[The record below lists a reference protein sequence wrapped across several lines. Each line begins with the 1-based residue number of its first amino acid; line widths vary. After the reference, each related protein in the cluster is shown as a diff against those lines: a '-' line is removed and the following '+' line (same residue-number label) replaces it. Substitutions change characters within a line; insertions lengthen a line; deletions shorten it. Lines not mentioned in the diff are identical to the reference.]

1 MSERVPKRVGFTVP
15 DDETVVAWIN
25 AQDSIK
31 TSLLILIKWH
41 LARCKGPVDVLEDVF
56 SRMDDEVF
64 LSPVKEKPKTKIDK
78 PEKAGG
84 TDKADRVEKPEK
96 TDKKPEKTDKKPEKA
111 DEAEQVVHIEHTEKV
126 EKSEKPA
133 PVVKTVVPS
142 DDVLKD
148 LSDGS
153 DSLTDMSTLFG
164 H

>member
-1 MSERVPKRVGFTVP
+1 MSEHVPKRIGFTVP
-15 DDETVVAWIN
+15 DDETIVAWIN

-31 TSLLILIKWH
+31 TSLLVLIKWH

-56 SRMDDEVF
+56 SRMEDEVF
-64 LSPVKEKPKTKIDK
+64 LSSTREKARAKTDK

-96 TDKKPEKTDKKPEKA
+96 TDKKPEKA
-111 DEAEQVVHIEHTEKV
+111 DEAEQVVHIEHAEKV

>member
-96 TDKKPEKTDKKPEKA
+96 TDKKPEKA
-111 DEAEQVVHIEHTEKV
+111 DEAEQAAQVEQIKHIT
-126 EKSEKPA
+126 KSEKPA
-133 PVVKTVVPS
+133 PVVKTVMPS
-142 DDVLKD
+142 GDALKD

>member
-64 LSPVKEKPKTKIDK
+64 LSPVKEKPKTKVDK
-78 PEKAGG
+78 LEKASV
-84 TDKADRVEKPEK
+84 TDKVDRAE
-96 TDKKPEKTDKKPEKA
+96 KPEKTDKKPEKA
-111 DEAEQVVHIEHTEKV
+111 DEAAHVEQIKHIDKI
-126 EKSEKPA
+126 EKPA
-133 PVVKTVVPS
+133 PVVKTVTEA

>member
-84 TDKADRVEKPEK
+84 ADKADRVEKS
-96 TDKKPEKTDKKPEKA
+96 EKTDKKPEKA
-111 DEAEQVVHIEHTEKV
+111 DEAAHAEQIKHIDKI
-126 EKSEKPA
+126 EKPA

-153 DSLTDMSTLFG
+153 DSLTDMSALFG

>member
-25 AQDSIK
+25 AQDSIR
-31 TSLLILIKWH
+31 TSLLVLIKWH

-56 SRMDDEVF
+56 SRMEDEAF
-64 LSPVKEKPKTKIDK
+64 LSTAREKAKTKVDK
-78 PEKAGG
+78 LEKAGV
-84 TDKADRVEKPEK
+84 TDKVDRTDKSEK
-96 TDKKPEKTDKKPEKA
+96 TDKKTEKV
-111 DEAEQVVHIEHTEKV
+111 DETEHIAHTEQVEHTEKI
-126 EKSEKPA
+126 EKPM
-133 PVVKTVVPS
+133 PVVKTVAPS

>member
-64 LSPVKEKPKTKIDK
+64 LSPVKEKPKMKADK

-96 TDKKPEKTDKKPEKA
+96 TDKKPEKVDVTEQAAHVEQIKHIDK
-111 DEAEQVVHIEHTEKV
+111 I
-126 EKSEKPA
+126 EKPA
-133 PVVKTVVPS
+133 PVVKTVTES

-153 DSLTDMSTLFG
+153 DSLTDMSALFG

>member
-56 SRMDDEVF
+56 SRMNDEVF
-64 LSPVKEKPKTKIDK
+64 LSSVKEKPKTKIDK

-84 TDKADRVEKPEK
+84 TDKADRTDKSEK
-96 TDKKPEKTDKKPEKA
+96 TDKKTEK
-111 DEAEQVVHIEHTEKV
+111 IEKV
-126 EKSEKPA
+126 EPPEHAEHIETVSKSV

-142 DDVLKD
+142 NDVLKD

>member
-64 LSPVKEKPKTKIDK
+64 LSPVKEKPKTKVDK
-78 PEKAGG
+78 PEKAVG

-96 TDKKPEKTDKKPEKA
+96 TDKKPEKA
-111 DEAEQVVHIEHTEKV
+111 DEAAHVEQIKHIDKI
-126 EKSEKPA
+126 EKPA
-133 PVVKTVVPS
+133 PVAKTVVPS

>member
-64 LSPVKEKPKTKIDK
+64 LSPVKEKPKTRVDK

-84 TDKADRVEKPEK
+84 TDKTDRVEKSEK
-96 TDKKPEKTDKKPEKA
+96 TDKKPEKVAETEQAAHAEEIKHVDK
-111 DEAEQVVHIEHTEKV
+111 I
-126 EKSEKPA
+126 EKPT
-133 PVVKTVVPS
+133 PVVKTVTES

>member
-1 MSERVPKRVGFTVP
+1 MSEHVPKRIGFTVP
-15 DDETVVAWIN
+15 DDETIVAWIN

-31 TSLLILIKWH
+31 TSLLVLIKWH

-56 SRMDDEVF
+56 SRMEDEVF
-64 LSPVKEKPKTKIDK
+64 LSSTREKARAKTDK
-78 PEKAGG
+78 PEKVSAV
-84 TDKADRVEKPEK
+84 DKADR
-96 TDKKPEKTDKKPEKA
+96 TDKSEKA
-111 DEAEQVVHIEHTEKV
+111 DKKLEKIEKV
-126 EKSEKPA
+126 EPPEHAEHIETVSKSA
-133 PVVKTVVPS
+133 PVVKTVVSS

>member
-41 LARCKGPVDVLEDVF
+41 LVRCKGPVDVLEDVF
-56 SRMDDEVF
+56 SRMEDGAF
-64 LSPVKEKPKTKIDK
+64 LSPVKEKPKAKIDK

-96 TDKKPEKTDKKPEKA
+96 TDKKPEKVDG
-111 DEAEQVVHIEHTEKV
+111 AEQVAHTDEIKHTEKV
-126 EKSEKPA
+126 ERFEKPG

-153 DSLTDMSTLFG
+153 DSLTDMSALFG

>member
-56 SRMDDEVF
+56 SRMEDEVF
-64 LSPVKEKPKTKIDK
+64 LSPVKEKPKTKADK
-78 PEKAGG
+78 PEKVSV
-84 TDKADRVEKPEK
+84 TDKTERTDKSEK
-96 TDKKPEKTDKKPEKA
+96 TDKKPEKLEQKPERV
-111 DEAEQVVHIEHTEKV
+111 EEREQIETV
-126 EKSEKPA
+126 PKPT

-153 DSLTDMSTLFG
+153 DSLTDMSALFG

>member
-78 PEKAGG
+78 PEKAVG

-96 TDKKPEKTDKKPEKA
+96 TDKKPEKA
-111 DEAEQVVHIEHTEKV
+111 DEAAHVEQIKHIDKI
-126 EKSEKPA
+126 EKPA
-133 PVVKTVVPS
+133 PIVKTITQS
-142 DDVLKD
+142 DDILKD

-153 DSLTDMSTLFG
+153 DSLTDMSALFG

>member
-1 MSERVPKRVGFTVP
+1 MSEHVPKRIGFTVP

-25 AQDSIK
+25 AQDSIR
-31 TSLLILIKWH
+31 TSLLVLIKWH

-56 SRMDDEVF
+56 SRMEDEAF
-64 LSPVKEKPKTKIDK
+64 LSPAKEKVKTKVDK
-78 PEKAGG
+78 PEKASV
-84 TDKADRVEKPEK
+84 TDKVNRTDKSEK
-96 TDKKPEKTDKKPEKA
+96 TDKKTEKA
-111 DEAEQVVHIEHTEKV
+111 DETERIEHIEKV
-126 EKSEKPA
+126 EKPA

-153 DSLTDMSTLFG
+153 DSLTDMSALFG

>member
-56 SRMDDEVF
+56 SRMEDEVF

-78 PEKAGG
+78 PEKAVG

-96 TDKKPEKTDKKPEKA
+96 TDKKPEKA
-111 DEAEQVVHIEHTEKV
+111 DEAAHVEQIKHIEKV
-126 EKSEKPA
+126 EKPA
-133 PVVKTVVPS
+133 PVVKTVMPS
-142 DDVLKD
+142 DDTLKD

>member
-64 LSPVKEKPKTKIDK
+64 LSPVKEKTKTKVDK
-78 PEKAGG
+78 PEKAGV
-84 TDKADRVEKPEK
+84 ADRTDKPEK
-96 TDKKPEKTDKKPEKA
+96 TDKKPEKVNETEHIA
-111 DEAEQVVHIEHTEKV
+111 HTEQVEHTEKI
-126 EKSEKPA
+126 EKPM

-153 DSLTDMSTLFG
+153 DSLTDMSALFG

>member
-1 MSERVPKRVGFTVP
+1 MSEHVPKRIGFTVP

-25 AQDSIK
+25 AQDSIR
-31 TSLLILIKWH
+31 TSLLVLIKWH

-56 SRMDDEVF
+56 SRMEDEAF
-64 LSPVKEKPKTKIDK
+64 LSPAKEKVKTKVDK
-78 PEKAGG
+78 PEKIEKSEKAGV
-84 TDKADRVEKPEK
+84 TDKADR
-96 TDKKPEKTDKKPEKA
+96 TDKPKKTEKA
-111 DEAEQVVHIEHTEKV
+111 DEIERIEHIEKI
-126 EKSEKPA
+126 EKPM

>member
-1 MSERVPKRVGFTVP
+1 MSEHVPKRIGFTVP

-25 AQDSIK
+25 AQDSIR
-31 TSLLILIKWH
+31 TSLLVLIKWH

-56 SRMDDEVF
+56 SRMEDEAF
-64 LSPVKEKPKTKIDK
+64 LSPAKEKVKTKVDK
-78 PEKAGG
+78 PEKIEKSEKAGA
-84 TDKADRVEKPEK
+84 TDKVDRMDKPEK
-96 TDKKPEKTDKKPEKA
+96 TEKA
-111 DEAEQVVHIEHTEKV
+111 DEIERIEHIDKIEKL
-126 EKSEKPA
+126 A

>member
-84 TDKADRVEKPEK
+84 ADKADRVEKSEK
-96 TDKKPEKTDKKPEKA
+96 TDKKPEKI
-111 DEAEQVVHIEHTEKV
+111 DEAEQVVHIEHTAKV

-133 PVVKTVVPS
+133 PVVKTVTES

>member
-56 SRMDDEVF
+56 SRMEDEAF
-64 LSPVKEKPKTKIDK
+64 LSPAKEKPKTKIDK

-84 TDKADRVEKPEK
+84 TDKADRVE
-96 TDKKPEKTDKKPEKA
+96 KPEKTDKKPEKA

-153 DSLTDMSTLFG
+153 DSLTDMSALFG

>member
-1 MSERVPKRVGFTVP
+1 MSEHVPKRIGFTVP

-25 AQDSIK
+25 AQDSIR
-31 TSLLILIKWH
+31 TSLLVLIKWH

-56 SRMDDEVF
+56 SRMEDEAF
-64 LSPVKEKPKTKIDK
+64 LSPAKEKVKTKVDK
-78 PEKAGG
+78 PEKVSAV
-84 TDKADRVEKPEK
+84 DKADRTDKSEK
-96 TDKKPEKTDKKPEKA
+96 TDKKPEK
-111 DEAEQVVHIEHTEKV
+111 IEKV
-126 EKSEKPA
+126 EPPEHAEHIETVSKSV

>member
-56 SRMDDEVF
+56 SRMEDEAF
-64 LSPVKEKPKTKIDK
+64 LSTAREKAKTKVDK
-78 PEKAGG
+78 LEKVSA
-84 TDKADRVEKPEK
+84 TDKADRTDKSEK
-96 TDKKPEKTDKKPEKA
+96 TDKKTEKI
-111 DEAEQVVHIEHTEKV
+111 EQVTQPERIEHTESV
-126 EKSEKPA
+126 PKPV

-153 DSLTDMSTLFG
+153 DSLTDMSALFG

>member
-1 MSERVPKRVGFTVP
+1 MSEHVPKRIGFTVP

-31 TSLLILIKWH
+31 TSLLVLIKWH

-56 SRMDDEVF
+56 SRMEDEAF
-64 LSPVKEKPKTKIDK
+64 LSSAREKAKTKSDK
-78 PEKAGG
+78 PEKAVV
-84 TDKADRVEKPEK
+84 TDRVEKSEK
-96 TDKKPEKTDKKPEKA
+96 TDKKPEKV
-111 DEAEQVVHIEHTEKV
+111 DEAEHAERTEHIETAS
-126 EKSEKPA
+126 KSA
-133 PVVKTVVPS
+133 PVVKTVTPS

>member
-64 LSPVKEKPKTKIDK
+64 LSPVKEKPKTKVDK
-78 PEKAGG
+78 PEKAVG
-84 TDKADRVEKPEK
+84 TDRVEKPEK
-96 TDKKPEKTDKKPEKA
+96 TDKKPEKA
-111 DEAEQVVHIEHTEKV
+111 DEAAHVEQIKHIDKI
-126 EKSEKPA
+126 EKPA

>member
-1 MSERVPKRVGFTVP
+1 MSEHVPKRIGFTVP
-15 DDETVVAWIN
+15 DDETIVAWIN

-31 TSLLILIKWH
+31 TSLLVLIKWH

-56 SRMDDEVF
+56 SRMEDEVF
-64 LSPVKEKPKTKIDK
+64 LSSTREKARAKTDK
-78 PEKAGG
+78 PEKVSAV
-84 TDKADRVEKPEK
+84 DKADR
-96 TDKKPEKTDKKPEKA
+96 TDKSEKA
-111 DEAEQVVHIEHTEKV
+111 DKKLEKIEKV
-126 EKSEKPA
+126 EPPEHAEHIETVSKPA
-133 PVVKTVVPS
+133 PVVKTVVSS

>member
-1 MSERVPKRVGFTVP
+1 MSEHVPKRIGFTVP

-25 AQDSIK
+25 AQDSIR
-31 TSLLILIKWH
+31 TSLLVLIKWH

-64 LSPVKEKPKTKIDK
+64 LSPAKERVKAKAEK
-78 PEKAGG
+78 PEKASV
-84 TDKADRVEKPEK
+84 TDKVNRTDKSEK
-96 TDKKPEKTDKKPEKA
+96 TDKKTEKA
-111 DEAEQVVHIEHTEKV
+111 DETERIEHIEKV
-126 EKSEKPA
+126 EKPA

-153 DSLTDMSTLFG
+153 DSLTDMSALFG

>member
-56 SRMDDEVF
+56 SRMEDEAF
-64 LSPVKEKPKTKIDK
+64 LSPVKEKPKTKVDK

-84 TDKADRVEKPEK
+84 TDKADRLEKL
-96 TDKKPEKTDKKPEKA
+96 EKTDKKPEKA
-111 DEAEQVVHIEHTEKV
+111 DEAAHVEQIKHIDKI
-126 EKSEKPA
+126 EKPA

-153 DSLTDMSTLFG
+153 DSLTDMSALFG

>member
-64 LSPVKEKPKTKIDK
+64 LSPVKEKPKTKVDK

-96 TDKKPEKTDKKPEKA
+96 TDKKPEKA
-111 DEAEQVVHIEHTEKV
+111 DEAAHVEQIKHIDKI
-126 EKSEKPA
+126 EKPA

>member
-1 MSERVPKRVGFTVP
+1 MSEHVPKRIGFTVP

-25 AQDSIK
+25 AQDSIR
-31 TSLLILIKWH
+31 TSLLVLIKWH

-56 SRMDDEVF
+56 SRMEDEAF
-64 LSPVKEKPKTKIDK
+64 LSPAKEKVKTKVDK
-78 PEKAGG
+78 PEKIEKSEKAGV
-84 TDKADRVEKPEK
+84 TDKVDRTDKPEK
-96 TDKKPEKTDKKPEKA
+96 TEKA
-111 DEAEQVVHIEHTEKV
+111 DEIERIEHIEKI
-126 EKSEKPA
+126 EKPA

>member
-1 MSERVPKRVGFTVP
+1 MSEHVPKRVGFTVP

-25 AQDSIK
+25 AQDSIR
-31 TSLLILIKWH
+31 TSLLVLIKWH

-56 SRMDDEVF
+56 SRMEDEAF
-64 LSPVKEKPKTKIDK
+64 LSPAREKEKAKTKADK
-78 PEKAGG
+78 PEKAGVA
-84 TDKADRVEKPEK
+84 DKADRTDKPEK
-96 TDKKPEKTDKKPEKA
+96 TDKKTEKA
-111 DEAEQVVHIEHTEKV
+111 DETERIEHIEKI
-126 EKSEKPA
+126 EKPM

-153 DSLTDMSTLFG
+153 DSLTDMSALFG

>member
-1 MSERVPKRVGFTVP
+1 MSEHVPKRIGFTVP

-56 SRMDDEVF
+56 SRMEDEAF
-64 LSPVKEKPKTKIDK
+64 LSPAKEKVKTKVDKPEKIEK
-78 PEKAGG
+78 PEKAGVA
-84 TDKADRVEKPEK
+84 DKADRTDKPEK
-96 TDKKPEKTDKKPEKA
+96 TDQKTEKA
-111 DEAEQVVHIEHTEKV
+111 DETERIEHIETI
-126 EKSEKPA
+126 EKPM

-153 DSLTDMSTLFG
+153 DSLTDMSALFG

>member
-56 SRMDDEVF
+56 SRMEDEAF

-78 PEKAGG
+78 PEKVGG
-84 TDKADRVEKPEK
+84 TDKADRVE
-96 TDKKPEKTDKKPEKA
+96 KPEKTDKKPEKA

-133 PVVKTVVPS
+133 PVVKTVAPS

>member
-1 MSERVPKRVGFTVP
+1 MSEHVPKRIGFTVP
-15 DDETVVAWIN
+15 DDETIVAWIN

-31 TSLLILIKWH
+31 TSLLVLIKWH

-56 SRMDDEVF
+56 SRMEDEAF
-64 LSPVKEKPKTKIDK
+64 LSSTREKAKTKTDK
-78 PEKAGG
+78 PEKVSAV
-84 TDKADRVEKPEK
+84 DKADRTDKSEK
-96 TDKKPEKTDKKPEKA
+96 TDKKPEK
-111 DEAEQVVHIEHTEKV
+111 IEKV
-126 EKSEKPA
+126 EPLEHIETVSKSV

>member
-1 MSERVPKRVGFTVP
+1 MSEHVPKRIGFTVP

-25 AQDSIK
+25 AQDSIR
-31 TSLLILIKWH
+31 TSLLVLIKWH

-56 SRMDDEVF
+56 SRMEDEAF
-64 LSPVKEKPKTKIDK
+64 LSPAKEKVKTKVDK
-78 PEKAGG
+78 PEKIEKSEKAGV
-84 TDKADRVEKPEK
+84 TDKADRTDKPEK
-96 TDKKPEKTDKKPEKA
+96 TEKA
-111 DEAEQVVHIEHTEKV
+111 DEIERIEHIEKI
-126 EKSEKPA
+126 EKPM

>member
-96 TDKKPEKTDKKPEKA
+96 TDKKPEKVDG
-111 DEAEQVVHIEHTEKV
+111 AEQVAHTEKV
-126 EKSEKPA
+126 EKTEKPM

-153 DSLTDMSTLFG
+153 DSLTDMSVLFG